1 MQVIGVDC
9 MLEKGMEE
17 ELICKGIPTE
27 NAIKHKE
34 IYEIDNRELIVWY
47 TRVNMGGK
55 KIMGLFSKKIG
66 QIFLKETGD
75 AEVFIEKMEKL
86 QERAGGA
93 VKKEIEKQLKIAR
106 YGELGER
113 NIAFELK
120 NSGIDMYVLHDLF
133 LEEGAL
139 SAQIDY
145 IVITRKHIFIIE
157 CKNLI
162 GNIEI
167 DNTGAFIRSFELYG
181 KKVREGI
188 YSPITQNQRHLM
200 VLKEIVKSSKSNFIT
215 KAMFEKSFEQ
225 NYKSIVVL
233 ANPKTCL
240 NARFAPKEIKNQVI
254 RADQLI
260 SYIKEQEKLGSE
272 VQSNSS
278 EEMRK
283 LAEFF
288 LEQNRPNQ
296 SDYAKKYEEIV
307 AEMEKEKSEKQ
318 ASEGQN
324 GKPEKLAGD
333 EESKN
338 TEEMINLEKESEEFV
353 DGEQNKK
360 FAETVNMKQNEKTEG
375 QKEIDID
382 ANKQEELVQRLKKFR
397 LEQSRKEKVKPYY
410 IFNDAQMR
418 DLIEKNP
425 KNNEEL
431 LEVSG
436 FGKIKVEKYAEE
448 IFKILSE

>member
-1 MQVIGVDC
+1 
-9 MLEKGMEE
+9 MLYQSEYGRKEYN
-17 ELICKGIPTE
+17 GI
-27 NAIKHKE
+27 
-34 IYEIDNRELIVWY
+34 V
-47 TRVNMGGK
+47 
-55 KIMGLFSKKIG
+55 FKKIG
-66 QIFLKETGD
+66 QVFVKETGD

-86 QERAGGA
+86 QERASGA

-133 LEEGAL
+133 LEQGDL

-145 IVITRKHIFIIE
+145 IVITRKHIFLIE

-188 YSPITQNQRHLM
+188 YSPITQNQRHLT

-260 SYIKEQEKLGSE
+260 SYIKKQEKE
-272 VQSNSS
+272 DNEAKSS
-278 EEMRK
+278 SSDEMCK

-288 LEQNRPNQ
+288 LEQNKPNQ

-307 AEMEKEKSEKQ
+307 AEMEKEESEKL
-318 ASEGQN
+318 ASEGQSSQAEEPA
-324 GKPEKLAGD
+324 GKRQDRESEKLTGDVQNKKSGEPTKEGRSGKFEKLPCDEENETSEETTNVEEESEKLAGD
-333 EESKN
+333 GNNRKS
-338 TEEMINLEKESEEFV
+338 TETAETV
-353 DGEQNKK
+353 QNKK
-360 FAETVNMKQNEKTEG
+360 AEE
-375 QKEIDID
+375 QKEIDTD
-382 ANKQEELVQRLKKFR
+382 VNKQEELIQRLKKFR
-397 LEQSRKEKVKPYY
+397 LEQSRKENMKPYY
-410 IFNDAQMR
+410 IFNDAQMK

-425 KNNEEL
+425 KNKEEL
-431 LEVSG
+431 LKVSG
-436 FGKIKVEKYAEE
+436 FGKIKVDKYAED